1 MSSSIEIGTILNHAL
16 CKSALFKSTLF
27 KNLLYLI
34 KIFATNTLPY
44 LLIGN
49 PVTDGIIFGYDDHFG
64 LVWTLLHNGICL
76 QPFAQFHSFPLD
88 GFR

>member
-1 MSSSIEIGTILNHAL
+1 MAL
-16 CKSALFKSTLF
+16 MYLEKIIFRQGLTVSHKKYLLLT
-27 KNLLYLI
+27 LLYH
-34 KIFATNTLPY
+34 Y